1 MSDQGRYDYDIT
13 TGNRSYENRSSGR
26 GSSGYSRNS
35 DSMFDMGGSRDRD
48 RDRGDDRMGGWAGSG
63 RTSAY
68 DDDTS
73 RNRGR
78 WTQDRENLSWG
89 SDSDDGRNRS
99 GSDRVTYRSRDYDR
113 GHDRDRGER
122 MSSGW
127 GGLGGEDMGR
137 NRSRSR
143 RDRDEHYS
151 RDDERRGLPREETSR
166 LIASNKVEGTAVY
179 GRNGERL
186 GSVYNFM
193 VGKRSGKVEYAVMSY
208 GGFLGMGQRYY
219 PLPWDVLDYDTRE
232 GGYRVH
238 LTEDDLRDAPSFDR
252 SSEPEFN
259 RDYDRHVHNYYGTN
273 R

>member
-13 TGNRSYENRSSGR
+13 TGNRSYEDRSSGR
-26 GSSGYSRNS
+26 GGGGYSRNS
-35 DSMFDMGGSRDRD
+35 TSMFDMDGSRDRD
-48 RDRGDDRMGGWAGSG
+48 RDRDRDDDRMGGWAGSG

-78 WTQDRENLSWG
+78 WAQDRENLSWG
-89 SDSDDGRNRS
+89 GDNDDRSRS
-99 GSDRVTYRSRDYDR
+99 GSNRTTYRSRDY
-113 GHDRDRGER
+113 DRDRGER

-127 GGLGGEDMGR
+127 GGLGGEDMDR
-137 NRSRSR
+137 NRSRTHR
-143 RDRDEHYS
+143 ERDDHYS

-179 GRNGERL
+179 GADGERL

-232 GGYRVH
+232 GGYRVN
-238 LTEDDLRDAPSFDR
+238 LRERDLRDAPSFDR
-252 SSEPEFN
+252 DSEPKFN
-259 RDYDRHVHNYYGTN
+259 RDYDRRVHSYYGTK